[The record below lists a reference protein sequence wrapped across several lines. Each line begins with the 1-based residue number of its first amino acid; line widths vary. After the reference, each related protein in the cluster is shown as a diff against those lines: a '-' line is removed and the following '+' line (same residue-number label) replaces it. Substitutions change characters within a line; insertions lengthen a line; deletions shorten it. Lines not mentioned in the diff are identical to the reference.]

1 MKSII
6 TVCLLVGL
14 LSCRKEEAPE
24 PTIKPVDFAGAYQFS
39 GTITNSEATEGYL
52 LSPKITS
59 SGSVSG
65 ELLVTTFGT
74 GTAIQIIEASDVAE
88 VNKRY
93 QASPATQKMV
103 PLYIAN
109 SYVPYADIKGSLY
122 LINDKEISLSRTITN
137 KYGNTYYTTE
147 VSLRGVKNKS

>member
-6 TVCLLVGL
+6 TICLLIGL
-14 LSCRKEEAPE
+14 LSCKKEEAPE
-24 PTIKPVDFAGAYQFS
+24 PALKPTDFVGAYQFS
-39 GTITNSEATEGYL
+39 GTITYSEATEGYL
-52 LSPKITS
+52 LSPRITQ

-65 ELLVTTFGT
+65 DLLVTTFGS
-74 GTAIQIIEASDVAE
+74 GTAIQIIETSGTTE

-93 QASPATQKMV
+93 QASPATQQMV
-103 PLYIAN
+103 PLYMAN
-109 SYVPYADIKGSLY
+109 SSASNADIKGSIY
-122 LINDKEISLSRTITN
+122 LINDKEISVSRTITT